1 MRRFLAAA
9 CGWRAV
15 VIASALLIA
24 ALALPALGA
33 EGPLPGSKNKNLT
46 ATAQYSASTEWQ
58 SDQGN
63 TTFVAAKS
71 FDGDYTTR
79 WNVDSGDNDGSWIA
93 ANWSSAVT
101 VNKVVVYEAF
111 DRLNG
116 FRVQKMDPTA
126 TDWSDAYVAEDAGY
140 AAVKGG
146 DPNNP
151 KFTIRFPQAFQTKG
165 IRILFTQTNNAPSI
179 FEVEAWNN
187 PSGTITGT
195 VTDPSGK
202 PVAGAT
208 VTAGSDSATTDANG
222 KYTLITDAG
231 TYNVTAG
238 KTGAYRNRIA
248 RGIVLPANGSASHDF
263 VLLPLPPNLSL
274 TATAASS
281 SDYSGG
287 TTPQDYNAAKANDGN
302 LTTRWNSDSGDTDG
316 AWLEMKWSQPQTFN
330 KVTIR
335 EAIDRIRNYSL
346 QTYDATNAKYVD
358 IPGASNVN
366 VPSPA
371 GSSNPVFTHILPQA
385 LTSTRLRLLINH
397 ADDLPSVWELEVAN
411 APTATVA
418 GVVKDV
424 ASGSP
429 VANAVITTDLG
440 VKLGT
445 SDSKGQFSLLVEPDD
460 YVISAS
466 APGYFQGAPDS
477 FTINAGDTQ
486 NITLTAPA
494 QGPDI
499 AKGAKAVASSE
510 DPSYPATMVND
521 GDLTTYWQAN
531 SDTQQWIGVTW
542 DKPTHLTVVQ
552 LHGFVNT
559 IQNSYL
565 QILDTDGKTWVNFP
579 GPVLVNGQTQQ
590 DTTIAPEF
598 LSIAQ
603 GAAAAD
609 TVASFQYA
617 KGVTTTG
624 VRYFI
629 TATNSAGSNPGVYE
643 LLVFDSPIPQPAQ

>member
-1 MRRFLAAA
+1 MVVILAAP
-9 CGWRAV
+9 
-15 VIASALLIA
+15 A
-24 ALALPALGA
+24 AA
-33 EGPLPGSKNKNLT
+33 KNTNLT
-46 ATAQYSASTEWQ
+46 ATAKYSSSSDWE

-63 TTFVAAKS
+63 TTFVALKA

-79 WNVDSGDNDGSWIA
+79 WNSAAGDTNGAWLA
-93 ANWSSAVT
+93 ANWDSPVT
-101 VNKVVVYEAF
+101 INKVVIYEAIA
-111 DRLNG
+111 RVNG
-116 FRVQKMDPTA
+116 FRVQRRDA
-126 TDWSDAYVAEDAGY
+126 GSTDWVDAYVAEGDGY
-140 AAVKGG
+140 TAVKGG
-146 DPNNP
+146 DPSQP
-151 KFTIRFPQAFQTKG
+151 VYKIRFPQPIQTAG
-165 IRILFTQTNNAPSI
+165 LRVLFTDVSNVPTI
-179 FEVEAWNN
+179 YEVEAYNN

-208 VTAGSDSATTDANG
+208 VSAGADSATTDANG

-248 RGIVLPANGSASHDF
+248 RGVVLPANGSASHDF

-287 TTPQDYNAAKANDGN
+287 TTPQDYDAAKANDGN

-371 GSSNPVFTHILPQA
+371 SSANPVFTQLFPKA

-411 APTATVA
+411 APTATVT
-418 GVVKDV
+418 GVVTDV
-424 ASGSP
+424 TTGSP
-429 VANAVITTDLG
+429 VANATITTDLG
-440 VKLGT
+440 VTLGT
-445 SDSKGQFSLLVEPDD
+445 ADSKGQFSLLVEPDD

-486 NITLTAPA
+486 TVKLTAPA

-499 AKGAKAVASSE
+499 ALSAKASASTE
-510 DPSYPATMVND
+510 DASYPASLVND
-521 GDLTTYWQAN
+521 GDLTTYWLATDYAN
-531 SDTQQWIGVTW
+531 QWVALTW
-542 DKPTHLTVVQ
+542 DKPTHFTAVQ
-552 LHGFVNT
+552 LRGFQGV
-559 IQNSYL
+559 IGRSYL
-565 QILDTDGKTWVNFP
+565 QMLDTDGKTWVDLPSTVF
-579 GPVLVNGQTQQ
+579 
-590 DTTIAPEF
+590 APE
-598 LSIAQ
+598 LSSKP
-603 GAAAAD
+603 AD
-609 TVASFQYA
+609 FFFPD
-617 KGVTTTG
+617 GITTTSL
-624 VRYFI
+624 RYFI
-629 TATNSAGSNPGVYE
+629 TATNSTTNIPGLAEFY
-643 LLVFDSPIPQPAQ
+643 VFDSPIPKPSQ